1 MAIGNPNLEARSEK
15 SKDELL
21 AELTDL
27 EKRREDLMLHVGT
40 DAWVQADRDLLA
52 RIDEQIEELKK
63 AP

>member
-27 EKRREDLMLHVGT
+27 KKRREGLMLHVGT

-52 RIDEQIEELKK
+52 RLDEQIEELKK
-63 AP
+63 TP